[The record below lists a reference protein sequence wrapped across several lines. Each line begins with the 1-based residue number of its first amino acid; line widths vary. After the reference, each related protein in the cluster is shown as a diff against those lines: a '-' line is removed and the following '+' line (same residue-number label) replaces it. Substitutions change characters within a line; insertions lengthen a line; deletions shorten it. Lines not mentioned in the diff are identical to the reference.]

1 MEITEFATY
10 LVKNIVKNP
19 DLVKVS
25 AFTQDEDET
34 ILEILVSNEDMV
46 KQDRIYLYGAEAHLR
61 TQNKY
66 SCYQW

>member
-25 AFTQDEDET
+25 AFTQD
-34 ILEILVSNEDMV
+34 
-46 KQDRIYLYGAEAHLR
+46 
-61 TQNKY
+61 
-66 SCYQW
+66 